1 MTALDRLLVKLR
13 FGALII
19 PFCLLIWLQAAAA
32 LPATL
37 AVTGFLAAYNG
48 VAWLAIEKQAAT
60 RFGRPT
66 AVLLLILDH
75 LVVSAW
81 VLLFATPASGIPYLL
96 YALVAAEAIFRFD
109 LWGGMGTGLFLT
121 GGTILFQTSDLGLAI
136 SVRDAILRAVPTL
149 AAVTGLGAAVRVMN
163 GEIGG
168 TRRRLDQTEQLRNVL
183 GELVGQLDVS
193 RMLHTVLRCGMEL
206 LQMDS
211 GAVVLL
217 DEDRG
222 VFTLQ
227 ATLQLPE
234 VVEGTEVPAGNGI
247 VGRVVRERR
256 LVMLTAPPLFDL
268 AALRSTRYARVFGTP
283 VLLEGKVIGVLH
295 LQTRDDQRRLT
306 KWEEETLEI
315 LAQQLAVALRNIRL
329 FEETEKRARRLELLN
344 QSVDQM
350 NQKLFEPELLDVAA
364 SALTAN
370 LGFMAAQVWLLESS
384 DGALW
389 RRASHHRTRNAPPLA
404 SRVERGMSEIG
415 QVAELRVPIVTN
427 DPANHRQVGLS
438 PWMAEEGIQAF
449 AGFPLVVGDQLLG
462 VLAVYHRRPL
472 DRNTIELLTLF
483 AQHAA
488 TAIQEAH
495 LFHLATE
502 QTARLTALNAELQR
516 ANQHKAEFLA
526 NMSHELRTP
535 LNSILGFSQ
544 LLLEGDG
551 GELSLDQRQDV
562 DIIAQNGRH
571 LLSLINDLLDISKL
585 EAGKAQLHRGE
596 VEVESLISE
605 CVESVS
611 SLAKTKKLDLAFSVG
626 EDVGRVSA
634 DGPKLKQVLLNLLGN
649 AIKFTESGSVRVNA
663 ERQGADLR
671 ISVRDTGIGVHTE
684 DVERIFE
691 SFQQGQS
698 GMTGKYQG
706 TGLGLAICRQL
717 VEMHGG
723 RIWVKSA
730 AGQGSTF
737 TFTIPQRALPEMI
750 ELTSAA

>member
-1 MTALDRLLVKLR
+1 MTALDQLFVRLR
-13 FGALII
+13 FGALLI
-19 PFCLLIWLQAAAA
+19 PLGLLLWLRPASVGAVIAIAA
-32 LPATL
+32 
-37 AVTGFLAAYNG
+37 FLAAYNG
-48 VAWLAIEKQAAT
+48 VTWLAMQRKAIPRVA
-60 RFGRPT
+60 RPM
-66 AVLLLILDH
+66 AILLLILDH
-75 LVVSAW
+75 LVVSGW
-81 VLLFATPASGIPYLL
+81 ILLFATPTSSIPYLL
-96 YALVAAEAIFRFD
+96 YALVAAEAIFRFE
-109 LWGGMGTGLFLT
+109 LWGGIGTSLFLT
-121 GGTILFQTSDLGLAI
+121 AGTILFQTSDLGLAV
-136 SVRDAILRAVPTL
+136 SVRDAVLRAIPTV
-149 AAVTGLGAAVRVMN
+149 AVITVLGAAVRALN
-163 GEIGG
+163 GEIRG

-183 GELVGQLDVS
+183 GELVGQLEVS
-193 RMLHTVLRCGMEL
+193 RMLYTVVRCGMDL

-227 ATLQLPE
+227 AAVHLGPA
-234 VVEGTEVPAGNGI
+234 VVGTEVPAADGI
-247 VGRVVRERR
+247 VGRVVRERG
-256 LVMLTAPPLFDL
+256 LVVDSDPPLFDQP
-268 AALRSTRYARVFGTP
+268 ALNSSRYARVFGIP
-283 VLLEGKVIGVLH
+283 ILLESRVFGVLH
-295 LQTRDDQRRLT
+295 LQTRDSERRLT
-306 KWEEETLEI
+306 RWEEEALEV
-315 LAQQLAVALRNIRL
+315 LAQQLAVALRNVRL

-344 QSVDQM
+344 QSIDQM
-350 NQKLFEPELLDVAA
+350 NQKLFEPELLDVVAT
-364 SALTAN
+364 ALTGN
-370 LGFMAAQVWLLESS
+370 LGFAAAQVWLLEAS

-389 RRASHHRTRNAPPLA
+389 RRAGHHITRNAPPVPG
-404 SRVERGMSEIG
+404 RVERGMSEIG

-449 AGFPLVVGDQLLG
+449 AGFPLTVGEQLLG

-502 QTARLTALNAELQR
+502 QTARLTALNSELQR

-551 GELSLDQRQDV
+551 GELSQDQRQDV
-562 DIIAQNGRH
+562 DIIKSNGQH
-571 LLSLINDLLDISKL
+571 LLALINDLLDISKL
-585 EAGKAQLHRGE
+585 EAGKAQLHRGQ
-596 VEVESLISE
+596 VEVEALVAE
-605 CVESVS
+605 CVESVG
-611 SLAKTKKLDLAFSVG
+611 SLAKTKQLDLSRSVA
-626 EDVGRVSA
+626 DNVGRVFA

-649 AIKFTESGSVRVNA
+649 AIKFTESGSVRVSA
-663 ERQGADLR
+663 ERQGAELL
-671 ISVRDTGIGVHTE
+671 ISVRDTGIGIPSE
-684 DVERIFE
+684 DAERIFE
-691 SFQQGQS
+691 SFQQGKS
-698 GMTGKYQG
+698 GMSGKYQG

-723 RIWVKSA
+723 RIWVRSTP
-730 AGQGSTF
+730 GQGSTF
-737 TFTIPQRALPEMI
+737 TFTIPQRALPEAI

>member
-1 MTALDRLLVKLR
+1 MTALDRLFVNLR
-13 FGALII
+13 FAALLI
-19 PFCLLIWLQAAAA
+19 PFGLLLWLQSASVPVTIA
-32 LPATL
+32 LTA
-37 AVTGFLAAYNG
+37 FFAAYNG
-48 VAWLAIEKQAAT
+48 VAWLAIQRRAT
-60 RFGRPT
+60 PRFTRPM

-75 LVVSAW
+75 LVVSGW
-81 VLLFATPASGIPYLL
+81 ILLFATPSSSIPYLL

-109 LWGGMGTGLFLT
+109 LWGGIGTSLFLT
-121 GGTILFQTSDLGLAI
+121 AGSIFFQTSDLGLAV
-136 SVRDAILRAVPTL
+136 SVRDAILRAIPTV
-149 AAVTGLGAAVRVMN
+149 AVITGLGAAVRAMN
-163 GEIGG
+163 VEIRG

-193 RMLHTVLRCGMEL
+193 RMLYTVIRCGMEL

-222 VFTLQ
+222 VYTLQ
-227 ATLQLPE
+227 AAVHLAGAIP
-234 VVEGTEVPAGNGI
+234 GTEIPAGEGI

-256 LVMLTAPPLFDL
+256 LVMIAAPPLFDL
-268 AALRSTRYARVFGTP
+268 PALNASRQARAFGVP
-283 VLLEGKVIGVLH
+283 VIIEGKVFGVLH
-295 LQTRDDQRRLT
+295 LQSRDDQRHLT
-306 KWEEETLEI
+306 RWEDEALEV

-329 FEETEKRARRLELLN
+329 FEEAEKRARRLELLN
-344 QSVDQM
+344 QSIDQM
-350 NQKLFEPELLDVAA
+350 NQKLFEPELLDVVAT
-364 SALTAN
+364 ALTGN
-370 LGFMAAQVWLLESS
+370 LGFAAAQVWLLEPS

-389 RRASHHRTRNAPPLA
+389 RRAGHHTTRNAPPVP

-427 DPANHRQVGLS
+427 DPANHRQVGSS
-438 PWMAEEGIQAF
+438 PWMAEEGIRAF
-449 AGFPLVVGDQLLG
+449 AGFPLVVGDELLG

-502 QTARLTALNAELQR
+502 QTARLTALNAELHR
-516 ANQHKAEFLA
+516 ANQHKSEFLA

-551 GELSLDQRQDV
+551 GELSKDQKQDV
-562 DIIAQNGRH
+562 DIIQQNGRH
-571 LLSLINDLLDISKL
+571 LLALINDLLDISKL

-596 VEVESLISE
+596 VDVESLISE

-611 SLAKTKKLDLAFSVG
+611 SLAKTKRLELSTSVS
-626 EDVGRVSA
+626 EDVGPVFA

-649 AIKFTESGSVRVNA
+649 AIKFTESGSVRVTA
-663 ERQGADLR
+663 ERQGSDLR
-671 ISVRDTGIGVHTE
+671 VSVRDTGIGVPAE
-684 DVERIFE
+684 DTERIFE
-691 SFQQGQS
+691 SFQQGKS
-698 GMTGKYQG
+698 GISGKYQG

-723 RIWVKSA
+723 RIWVKSTP
-730 AGQGSTF
+730 GQGSIF
-737 TFTIPQRALPEMI
+737 TFTVPQRAVPEAI
-750 ELTSAA
+750 ELTTAA